1 METTASTPLAEI
13 ESRLARLEEQVANI
27 IGPPVR
33 KDWRSAVGMLT
44 DDALS
49 REIDELGRQWRES
62 VKDSE

>member
-27 IGPPVR
+27 IGPPVH
-33 KDWRSAVGMLT
+33 KDWRSTFGTWT
-44 DDALS
+44 DDPLS

-62 VKDSE
+62 VTDE